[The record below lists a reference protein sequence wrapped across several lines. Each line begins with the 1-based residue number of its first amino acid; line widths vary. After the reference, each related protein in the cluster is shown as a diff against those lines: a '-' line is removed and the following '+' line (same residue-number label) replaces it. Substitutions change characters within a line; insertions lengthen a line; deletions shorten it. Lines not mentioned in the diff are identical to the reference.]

1 MESPVWFITGASS
14 GFGFEIAKEA
24 LARGHKVIATARNP
38 SKISALAS
46 SGADLLPLDV
56 TADEAS
62 VTDTVNKAFT
72 LHGKLTHVINSAGY
86 VLDGTVEEADAKEA
100 FDQFNT
106 NVLGTLKVC
115 RAAAPHL
122 RAQGFGVVVNIGS
135 LGTWESCAAAGLYCA
150 TKAAVSNLTE
160 AFRDEL
166 SPFGVDVC
174 ALEPGYFRT
183 GFLNPGA
190 RIKAKVD
197 LDAYQ
202 TGPAGNY
209 KKLLNDADNHQP
221 GDPVKGARVVVDVF
235 TKSGVAGGR
244 EIPMRL
250 VLGTDCLAAVR
261 KKCQETLA
269 LMDEWESITTT
280 TDF

>member
-1 MESPVWFITGASS
+1 MDSPVWFITGASS

-24 LARGHKVIATARNP
+24 LARGHRVIATARNP
-38 SKISALAS
+38 SKISALAA

-56 TADEAS
+56 TSDES
-62 VTDTVNKAFT
+62 IVTEVVNKAFA
-72 LHGKLTHVINSAGY
+72 LHGKVTHVINSAGY
-86 VLDGTVEEADAKEA
+86 ALEGTVEEADAREA

-160 AFRDEL
+160 AFHDEI
-166 SPFGVDVC
+166 SPFGVQVC

-190 RIKAKVD
+190 RIQSKVS
-197 LDAYQ
+197 LDAYNV
-202 TGPAGNY
+202 GPASKY
-209 KKLLNDADNHQP
+209 KELLDAADNHQP
-221 GDPVKGARVVVDVF
+221 GDPVKGASVVVDVM
-235 TKSGVAGGR
+235 TKSGVAEGR
-244 EIPMRL
+244 EIPLRL
-250 VLGTDCLAAVR
+250 VLGTDCVAAVR
-261 KKCQETLA
+261 RKCKDTLA
-269 LMDEWESITTT
+269 LMDEWESISGT

>member
-38 SKISALAS
+38 SKISALSS
-46 SGADLLPLDV
+46 SGADLLLLDV
-56 TADEAS
+56 TANEAS
-62 VTDTVNKAFT
+62 VTDTVNKAFA
-72 LHGKLTHVINSAGY
+72 LHGKVTHVINSAGY

-135 LGTWESCAAAGLYCA
+135 LGTWESCATAGLYCA

-244 EIPMRL
+244 EIPIRL

-261 KKCQETLA
+261 KKCQETLT

>member
-56 TADEAS
+56 TVDEAS
-62 VTDTVNKAFT
+62 ITDTVNKAFA
-72 LHGKLTHVINSAGY
+72 LHGKVTHVINSAGY

-221 GDPVKGARVVVDVF
+221 GDPVKGSRVVVDVF

-244 EIPMRL
+244 EIPIRL

>member
-38 SKISALAS
+38 SKISALSS

-56 TADEAS
+56 TANEAS
-62 VTDTVNKAFT
+62 VTDTVNKAFA
-72 LHGKLTHVINSAGY
+72 LHGKVTHVINSAGY

-100 FDQFNT
+100 FDQVNT

-244 EIPMRL
+244 EIPIRL

-261 KKCQETLA
+261 KKCQETLT

>member
-24 LARGHKVIATARNP
+24 LARGHRVIATARNT
-38 SKISALAS
+38 SKISSLATA
-46 SGADLLPLDV
+46 GADLLPLDV
-56 TADEAS
+56 IADEAT
-62 VTDTVNKAFT
+62 VTDIVNKAFT
-72 LHGKLTHVINSAGY
+72 IYGKVTHVINSAGY
-86 VLDGTVEEADAKEA
+86 ALEGTVEEADAKEA

-122 RAQGFGVVVNIGS
+122 RAQGFGVIVNIGS
-135 LGTWESCAAAGLYCA
+135 LGSWESCAAAGLYCA

-166 SPFGVDVC
+166 SPFGVVVC

-190 RIKAKVD
+190 RLKSKVD
-197 LDAYQ
+197 LDAYNV
-202 TGPAGNY
+202 GPAGEY
-209 KKLLNDADNHQP
+209 KKLLDSADNHQP
-221 GDPVKGARVVVDVF
+221 GDPVKGARVVVDVM
-235 TKSGVAGGR
+235 TKSGIAAGR
-244 EIPMRL
+244 EIPIRL

-261 KKCQETLA
+261 RKCKETLA
-269 LMDEWESITTT
+269 LMDEWESISGT

>member
-14 GFGFEIAKEA
+14 GFGFEITKEA

-62 VTDTVNKAFT
+62 VTDTVNKAFA
-72 LHGKLTHVINSAGY
+72 LHGKVTHVINSAGY

-122 RAQGFGVVVNIGS
+122 RAQGFGVIVNIGS

-221 GDPVKGARVVVDVF
+221 GDPVKGAHVVVDVF
-235 TKSGVAGGR
+235 TKSGVAEGR
-244 EIPMRL
+244 EIPIRL
-250 VLGTDCLAAVR
+250 VLGKDCLAAVR